1 MGRGWR
7 VPGGELRS
15 ELVEGGGEADVF
27 LVQDRWCLLGVDRID
42 GRRRRGALAGY
53 VGRLLE
59 QG

>member
-1 MGRGWR
+1 M
-7 VPGGELRS
+7 PGGELRS